1 MPMKRIW
8 GFVFGGLVFASMGG
22 FSLSACAHDDSTIFV
37 QSVLAPQIVAPGTG
51 CSYTN
56 DPTQPAIDE
65 GFLDIAVRPSY
76 TAAFLLANQL
86 VPRGDPAAPKTE
98 TSYVTIKG
106 AIVQVTD
113 AATGAAISPEFTS
126 LASVVIPPAQ
136 GNTPGYSALPG
147 ITLIPEMTVANLGAL
162 FNSQRNLLVYAKFF
176 GDTLGGQYVESDNFQ
191 FPVSVC
197 NGCLISFSISDVSPL
212 CSNLNCMGNSA
223 AMAQTA
229 QVPCNG
235 EDFPIDC
242 QACLGSPICNPT
254 CILKDAGAPTATP
267 TPTPT
272 VDAGDEGG

>member
-8 GFVFGGLVFASMGG
+8 GFVFGAVVFASMGG

-37 QSVLAPQIVAPGTG
+37 QSVLAPQVVAPGMG

-65 GFLDIAVRPSY
+65 GFLDIAVRNSY

-86 VPRGDPAAPKTE
+86 VPRGDPTAPKTE

-126 LASVVIPPAQ
+126 LASVVLPPAQ

-147 ITLIPEMTVANLGAL
+147 ITLIPEMTVANLGNL

-197 NGCLISFSISDVSPL
+197 NGCLISFSPSDISPACENV
-212 CSNLNCMGNSA
+212 NCLGNPA
-223 AMAQTA
+223 AAGQTP

-235 EDFPIDC
+235 EDFAISC
-242 QACLGSPICNPT
+242 QVCPNNPICNPP
-254 CILKDAGAPTATP
+254 CKLKDAGAAPA
-267 TPTPT
+267 PT
-272 VDAGDEGG
+272 VEAGEEGGD